1 MQPYGKF
8 LVLLGLVITGTG
20 ILLMVFGHIPVIGKL
35 PGDVRIKKE
44 NFEIYIPLTSS
55 ILISVV
61 ISIILWA
68 VSLFSK
74 K

>member
-8 LVLLGLVITGTG
+8 LVLLGLAIAGLGVILT
-20 ILLMVFGHIPVIGKL
+20 VFENIPIIGKL
-35 PGDVRIKKE
+35 PGDVRIRKE
-44 NFEIYIPLTSS
+44 NFEIFIPLTSS
-55 ILISVV
+55 ILISIIISVV
-61 ISIILWA
+61 IWA

>member
-1 MQPYGKF
+1 MQTYGKF
-8 LVLLGLVITGTG
+8 LILLGLVIAGFGLFLT
-20 ILLMVFGHIPVIGKL
+20 VFGNIPVLGKL

-44 NFEIYIPLTSS
+44 NFELFIPVTSS
-55 ILISVV
+55 ILVSIIISV
-61 ISIILWA
+61 IIWL